1 MILQREA
8 TAIRNFLG
16 GVRRWPKVGVQR
28 ANEPYAAMAQA
39 GGGLGLTTERIEE
52 WLSKL
57 GQTTDTGPGGYYR
70 SSVPVYRA
78 VKLRSDAVARARLK
92 VYRLDRDG
100 EQEWVGEDDPVQGL
114 LDRVNLDW
122 TRSRM
127 WRAVETYLCLWGQ
140 SFRWV
145 NRADSPDP
153 AMWEIWPLRPD
164 KVQVVVGKDGAIAGY
179 IHDPTGS
186 RFAMLP
192 DEVIWDRYF
201 DPLDHH
207 KGHSPLLAGQ
217 SSVQM
222 QLEMMVFNRQLFKH
236 GILTSNLAFF
246 LGEMARTEDVELFQ
260 ERLANRYSG
269 IGNAQRPIVTT
280 GQGSVQNLG
289 LSNRDME
296 FIQGMQLAKE
306 HVADIFGVPEEMYA
320 GAQHPTFSN
329 REAAIRDFYANT
341 VTQEWDLLASEMQEQ
356 FVPMLPGAYQDVI
369 LRFDTEEIAE
379 MQESMADRW
388 NREVAQATAAR
399 TRAEAVNVALQA
411 GLIDENEGRDMLSG
425 DPIFG
430 ELEAWD
436 EQD

>member
-1 MILQREA
+1 MILEREV
-8 TAIRNFLG
+8 TALRNLFG
-16 GVRRWPKVGVQR
+16 GVRRRPREGVQR
-28 ANEPYAAMAQA
+28 ANEPYAAVSQA
-39 GGGLGLTTERIEE
+39 GGGTGLTTEQIKE

-57 GQTTDTGPGGYYR
+57 GQTPDTGPGGYYR

-92 VYRLDRDG
+92 VYRMDSDDEL
-100 EQEWVGEDDPVQGL
+100 EWVGEDDPVQRL
-114 LDRVNLDW
+114 LDRVNQDW

-145 NRADSPDP
+145 NRAESPDP

-164 KVQVVVGKDGAIAGY
+164 KVQVVVGKDGTIAGY
-179 IHDPTGS
+179 IYDPQGS
-186 RFAMLP
+186 RFAMLS

-207 KGHSPLLAGQ
+207 KGLSPLLAGL

-222 QLEMMVFNRQLFKH
+222 QLEMLAFNRQLFKH

-246 LGEMARTEDVELFQ
+246 LDLMSTDDDIALFQ
-260 ERLANRYSG
+260 ERLVDRYSG
-269 IGNAQRPIVTT
+269 IGNAQRPIVAK

-296 FIQGMQLAKE
+296 FIQGLQLAKE
-306 HVADIFGVPEEMYA
+306 YVADVYGMPEEMFA

-356 FVPMLPGAYQDVI
+356 FVPMLPPAYRDVI

-388 NREVAQATAAR
+388 NREVAQATAAK
-399 TRAEAVNVALQA
+399 TKAEAVNVALQA
-411 GLIDENEGRDMLSG
+411 GLIDEDEGRDMLSG

-430 ELEAWD
+430 DLDPLE
-436 EQD
+436 E

>member
-1 MILQREA
+1 MILERQLSAVRGLLRRP
-8 TAIRNFLG
+8 ID
-16 GVRRWPKVGVQR
+16 GVKR
-28 ANEPYAAMAQA
+28 ANEPYAAMAKA
-39 GGGLGLTTERIEE
+39 GGGTGLTTDQIKE
-52 WLSKL
+52 WFSKL
-57 GQTTDTGPGGYYR
+57 GQTTDTDTGPGGYYR

-92 VYRLDRDG
+92 VYRLNSDG
-100 EQEWVGEDDPVQGL
+100 EQEWVGEDDPVQRL
-114 LDRVNLDW
+114 LDRVNQDW

-164 KVQVVVGKDGAIAGY
+164 KVQVVVGKDGTIAGY

-201 DPLDHH
+201 NPLDHH
-207 KGHSPLLAGQ
+207 KGQSPLLAGL
-217 SSVQM
+217 SSVKM
-222 QLEMMVFNRQLFKH
+222 QLEMLAFNHQLFKN
-236 GILTSNLAFF
+236 GVLVSNLAFF
-246 LGEMARTEDVELFQ
+246 LDALTDDTDIALFH
-260 ERLANRYSG
+260 ERIADRYSG
-269 IGNAQRPIVTT
+269 TENAQRPLVVK
-280 GQGSVQNLG
+280 GPGSVQNLG
-289 LSNRDME
+289 ISNRDME
-296 FIQGMQLAKE
+296 FIQGIQLAKE

-329 REAAIRDFYANT
+329 REAAIKDFYANT

-356 FVPMLPGAYQDVI
+356 FVPMLPRAYQGVI

-379 MQESMADRW
+379 MQESLTDRS
-388 NREVAQATAAR
+388 NRDVAQATAAKL
-399 TRAEAVNVALQA
+399 RAEAVNVAVQGGHYRRARGPRHPERRPHLWRA
-411 GLIDENEGRDMLSG
+411 
-425 DPIFG
+425 
-430 ELEAWD
+430 
-436 EQD
+436 

>member
-1 MILQREA
+1 MILEREV
-8 TAIRNFLG
+8 TALRNLLG
-16 GVRRWPKVGVQR
+16 GVRRRPREGIQR

-39 GGGLGLTTERIEE
+39 GGGTGLTTEQIRE
-52 WLSKL
+52 WFSKL
-57 GQTTDTGPGGYYR
+57 GQTPDTGPGGYYR

-92 VYRLDRDG
+92 VYRLNRDG

-114 LDRVNLDW
+114 LDRVNQDW

-164 KVQVVVGKDGAIAGY
+164 KVQVVVGKDGTIAGY
-179 IHDPTGS
+179 VHDPTGS

-201 DPLDHH
+201 NPTDHF
-207 KGHSPLLAGQ
+207 KGQSPLLAGL
-217 SSVQM
+217 SSVKM
-222 QLEMMVFNRQLFKH
+222 QLEMLEFNHQLFKN
-236 GILTSNLAFF
+236 GVLVSNLAFF
-246 LGEMARTEDVELFQ
+246 LDALTDDTDIALFH
-260 ERLANRYSG
+260 ERIADRYSG
-269 IGNAQRPIVTT
+269 TENAQRPLVVK
-280 GQGSVQNLG
+280 GPGSVQNLG
-289 LSNRDME
+289 ISNRDME
-296 FIQGMQLAKE
+296 FIQGIQLAKE
-306 HVADIFGVPEEMYA
+306 HVADVYGVPEELMA

-329 REAAIRDFYANT
+329 RDAAIKDFYANT

-356 FVPMLPGAYQDVI
+356 FVPILPPAYRDVI
-369 LRFDTEEIAE
+369 VRFDTEEIAE
-379 MQESMADRW
+379 MQESLTDRW

-399 TRAEAVNVALQA
+399 TKAEAVNVALQA

-430 ELEAWD
+430 DLDPLE
-436 EQD
+436 EQN

>member
-1 MILQREA
+1 MILARQM
-8 TAIRNFLG
+8 TA
-16 GVRRWPKVGVQR
+16 VRRAVGGLTRRPRGGVQR
-28 ANEPYAAMAQA
+28 ANEPHAAMAQA
-39 GGGLGLTTERIEE
+39 GDGTGLTTEQIKE
-52 WLSKL
+52 WFSKL

-70 SSVPVYRA
+70 TSVPVYRA

-92 VYRLDRDG
+92 VYRLNRDG
-100 EQEWVGEDDPVQGL
+100 EQEWVGEADPVQGL
-114 LDRVNLDW
+114 FDRVNQDW

-145 NRADSPDP
+145 NRAESPDP
-153 AMWEIWPLRPD
+153 SAWEIWPLRPD
-164 KVQVVVGKDGAIAGY
+164 KVKVVVGKDGTIAGY

-201 DPLDHH
+201 NPLDHH
-207 KGHSPLLAGQ
+207 KGQSPLLAGLR
-217 SSVQM
+217 SVQM
-222 QLEMMVFNRQLFKH
+222 QLEMLEFNSQLFKS
-236 GILTSNLAFF
+236 GLLVSNLAFF
-246 LGEMARTEDVELFQ
+246 LDALTDDTDIALFH
-260 ERLANRYSG
+260 ERIADRYSG
-269 IGNAQRPIVTT
+269 VGNAQRPLVVK
-280 GQGSVQNLG
+280 GPGSVQNLG
-289 LSNRDME
+289 ISNRDME
-296 FIQGMQLAKE
+296 FIQGIQLAKE
-306 HVADIFGVPEEMYA
+306 HVADIYGVPEELMA

-356 FVPMLPGAYQDVI
+356 FVPMLPRAYRDVV

-379 MQESMADRW
+379 MQESLSDRS
-388 NREVAQATAAR
+388 NREVTQATGAR
-399 TRAEAVNVALQA
+399 TKAEAVNVALQA
-411 GLIDENEGRDMLSG
+411 GLVDESEGRVILSG

-430 ELEAWD
+430 DLDAL

>member
-1 MILQREA
+1 MILGREM
-8 TAIRNFLG
+8 TAMRRAAG
-16 GVRRWPKVGVQR
+16 GLMRWPLAGGIQR
-28 ANEPYAAMAQA
+28 ANEPYAAMAKA
-39 GGGLGLTTERIEE
+39 GGTGLTTEQIRE

-70 SSVPVYRA
+70 TSVPVYRA

-92 VYRLDRDG
+92 VYRLNRDG

-114 LDRVNLDW
+114 LDRVNQDW

-164 KVQVVVGKDGAIAGY
+164 KVKVVVGKDGTIAGY
-179 IHDPTGS
+179 VHDPTGS

-201 DPLDHH
+201 NPLDHH
-207 KGHSPLLAGQ
+207 KGQSPLLAGLR
-217 SSVQM
+217 SVQM
-222 QLEMMVFNRQLFKH
+222 QLDMLEFNSQLFKH
-236 GILTSNLAFF
+236 GIMASNLVFF
-246 LGEMARTEDVELFQ
+246 MNEAADPADVELFH
-260 ERLANRYSG
+260 ERLSDRYSG
-269 IGNAQRPIVTT
+269 LANAQRPIVAP

-289 LSNRDME
+289 ISNRDME
-296 FIQGMQLAKE
+296 FIQGIQLAKE
-306 HVADIFGVPEEMYA
+306 HVADIYGVPEELMA

-329 REAAIRDFYANT
+329 RGAAIKDFYANT

-356 FVPMLPGAYQDVI
+356 FVPMLPRAYRDVI
-369 LRFDTEEIAE
+369 LRFDTKEIAE
-379 MQESMADRW
+379 MQESLTDRS
-388 NREVAQATAAR
+388 NREVAQATAAKL
-399 TRAEAVNVALQA
+399 RAEAVNVVVQG
-411 GLIDENEGRDMLSG
+411 GLIDENEGRVILSG

-430 ELEAWD
+430 ELKEM
-436 EQD
+436 E